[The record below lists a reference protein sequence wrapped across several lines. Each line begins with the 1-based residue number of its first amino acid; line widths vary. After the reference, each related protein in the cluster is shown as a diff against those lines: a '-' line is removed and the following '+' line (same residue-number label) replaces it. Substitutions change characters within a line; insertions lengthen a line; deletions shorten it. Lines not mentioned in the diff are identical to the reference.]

1 MNCFS
6 LRRKKHFLTQFVL
19 TDTYVLPGKL
29 SFHHRYHTQ
38 LHIKGNMYHRFTIT
52 YEKTLLGMANLNGYM
67 CALNEIL
74 VVPLHIKV
82 MYQK

>member
-1 MNCFS
+1 MCYRANF
-6 LRRKKHFLTQFVL
+6 HFTIYI
-19 TDTYVLPGKL
+19 TK
-29 SFHHRYHTQ
+29 
-38 LHIKGNMYHRFTIT
+38 LHIKENMYHRFTIT

>member
-38 LHIKGNMYHRFTIT
+38 LHIKENMYHRFTIR